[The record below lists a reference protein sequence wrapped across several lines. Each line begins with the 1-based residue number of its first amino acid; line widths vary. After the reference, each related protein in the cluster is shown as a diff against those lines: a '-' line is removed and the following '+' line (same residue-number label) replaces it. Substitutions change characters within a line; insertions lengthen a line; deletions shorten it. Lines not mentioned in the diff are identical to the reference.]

1 MNNEKYTDE
10 KLNLFIDEQLDFDEI
25 DEIHQAIL
33 KDADLGTRVC
43 QLKAVRELV
52 RYAYESTPVT
62 DANVSIDRRS
72 QNRFVWRSVAAS
84 MLLVVGAISGW
95 MTNSYAKSE
104 QIVSAGEVFDY
115 FKYKGAVD
123 STERKI
129 VIHVTTGDVAAVNG
143 ALNEVEQLLASYS
156 DANSPMQLDIVT
168 FRDGINML
176 RVDSSPYIERIE
188 SLLDGNDN
196 IAIYAC
202 QNSIE
207 KARKK
212 WGKDI
217 VLMPQAVTANTAKEL
232 VSERIQK
239 GWVYIKV

>member
-1 MNNEKYTDE
+1 MSNDMYTDE
-10 KLNLFIDEQLDFDEI
+10 KLNLFIDNELDFDEI

-33 KDADLGTRVC
+33 KDKVLGSRVC

-52 RYAYESTPVT
+52 RYAYQTPPESALI
-62 DANVSIDRRS
+62 DNNDNKKSNRIMWQSI
-72 QNRFVWRSVAAS
+72 AAS
-84 MLLVVGAISGW
+84 MLMIIGVSVGWLTNDFKHSGR
-95 MTNSYAKSE
+95 
-104 QIVSAGEVFDY
+104 IVSAAEVFDY
-115 FKYKGAVD
+115 FKFKSEVD
-123 STERKI
+123 RTERRI

-176 RVDSSPYIERIE
+176 RVDSSPYLKRVE
-188 SLLDGNDN
+188 SLLDDN
-196 IAIYAC
+196 ENVAIYAC
-202 QNSIE
+202 KRSINKAE
-207 KARKK
+207 KR
-212 WGKDI
+212 WGKEV
-217 VLMPQAVTANTAKEL
+217 VLMPQTITTKTAKEL